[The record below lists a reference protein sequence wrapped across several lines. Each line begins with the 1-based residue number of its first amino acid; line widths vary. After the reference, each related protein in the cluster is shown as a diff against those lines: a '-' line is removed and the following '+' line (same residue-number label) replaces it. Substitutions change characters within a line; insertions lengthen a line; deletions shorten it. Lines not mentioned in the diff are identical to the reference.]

1 MISKDK
7 LDLLKQQYL
16 SVTNDINKPIDL
28 EALEI
33 LTTKL
38 GQNIPKE
45 ELEKMLKSV
54 DQDGSGSIE

>member
-38 GQNIPKE
+38 GQNIPKNA
-45 ELEKMLKSV
+45 EKCR
-54 DQDGSGSIE
+54 SGWKWVHRI

>member
-45 ELEKMLKSV
+45 ELEKMLKM
-54 DQDGSGSIE
+54 GFL